1 MRNECARFWRRVS
14 AYSLGIYIWA
24 KKGIEVIILIGYI
37 NEEGFSEKFVVR
49 VVTAGGNVGVCG
61 VA

>member
-1 MRNECARFWRRVS
+1 MS

-24 KKGIEVIILIGYI
+24 KKGIEVIILVGYI
-37 NEEGFSEKFVVR
+37 NEEGTAEKFVVR
-49 VVTAGGNVGVCG
+49 VVTAGGNIGVCG